1 MREQILKKREQLV
14 KEMTDLNNQHQ
25 QVMNMLKQQ
34 ETKMVQIDGAIK
46 ALDELLQEK
55 KEEVKE

>member
-55 KEEVKE
+55 KEEVK